1 MPAYNFKKQF
11 APDVESGKKRMTIRK
26 KGKRKPPVVGEKIK
40 LYTGM
45 RTKSCRLLAEP
56 VCVDVAEIKIRT
68 KFDEVLIRIGGDE
81 YFCLFDSHK
90 ALTHIAQRDGFE
102 TKEQF
107 FNYFAEIAD
116 EHGDFYGHMIEW

>member
-11 APDVESGKKRMTIRK
+11 ADDVESGKKRGTIRK
-26 KGKRKPPVVGEKIK
+26 MGKRKPPVVGEKIK

-45 RTKSCRLLAEP
+45 RTKACRLLAEP
-56 VCVDVAEIKIRT
+56 VCLEVSEIKIRT
-68 KFDEVLIRIGGDE
+68 KFDEVLIRICGDE
-81 YFCLFDSHK
+81 YFCLFDSDK

-107 FNYFAEIAD
+107 FKFFAEGAD
-116 EHGDFYGHMIEW
+116 ENGDFYGHWIEW